1 MDGYCLFLGEY
12 GHTDGLRLFIRADD
26 YMELRKLKDA
36 DGRYLL
42 QPDMSTGGIV
52 VLALGAMLSISKA
65 ITVGNATLVNMSLVA
80 VASNL
85 TQIIKYIDTISARYD

>member
-1 MDGYCLFLGEY
+1 MLLGPALNRRSGGVDIDTISGRLPILGEY

-26 YMELRKLKDA
+26 YMELRKLKDG

-52 VLALGAMLSISKA
+52 VP
-65 ITVGNATLVNMSLVA
+65 
-80 VASNL
+80 
-85 TQIIKYIDTISARYD
+85 R